1 MNIPS
6 DFYYKRNR
14 LQQLKGFYYTA
25 QTGSVSQAAKIMGL
39 SQSTV
44 SLQIQSLEKDI
55 KTELFYRDKKK
66 IHLTRKGKD
75 FYNQSSFF
83 IHGIDSLFEKFVNKK
98 EDKED
103 PIIDIAANHVSISY
117 ILPKYIKIFKDENP
131 NIIFKIRNL
140 DKNTAIKKLIDDQ
153 VDIFF
158 YPMMNNEIPDE
169 LEFIPVVKYQ
179 PILLTRKDHPL
190 AQKNKVTLKDISDYE
205 LVRIDSKYITLP
217 SFEELIKNHNIKS
230 KIEFEFSDWEI
241 LKKFVLNSVGIAI
254 ISNVVLEGELNTD
267 LIGKDLTDYFPEMT
281 YGILIKKGR
290 ILTKPVINFIELI
303 RTKKVLLAQL

>member
-25 QTGSVSQAAKIMGL
+25 QTGSVSRAAKIMGL

-55 KTELFYRDKKK
+55 NTELFFRDKKK
-66 IHLTRKGKD
+66 IKLTKKGKD

-98 EDKED
+98 DEKED
-103 PIIDIAANHVSISY
+103 PVIDIAANHVSISY
-117 ILPKYIKIFKDENP
+117 ILPKYLKIFKDQNP
-131 NIIFKIRNL
+131 NINFKIRNL
-140 DKNTAIKKLIDDQ
+140 DKATAINRLINNE

-158 YPMMNNEIPDE
+158 YPMMNDEIPDE
-169 LEFIPVVKYQ
+169 LEFIPIVKYQ
-179 PILLTRKDHPL
+179 PILLIRRDHPL
-190 AQKNKVTLKDISDYE
+190 ASKKNVTLKDVSEYE

-217 SFEELIKNHNIKS
+217 SFEELIRNHNIKS

-241 LKKFVLNSVGIAI
+241 LKKFVQNNVGIAI
-254 ISNVVLEGELNTD
+254 ISNVVLEGESGGD

-281 YGILIKKGR
+281 YGFLVKKGR
-290 ILTKPVINFIELI
+290 ILAKPVINFIELI
-303 RTKKVLLAQL
+303 RTKKVLLAQ